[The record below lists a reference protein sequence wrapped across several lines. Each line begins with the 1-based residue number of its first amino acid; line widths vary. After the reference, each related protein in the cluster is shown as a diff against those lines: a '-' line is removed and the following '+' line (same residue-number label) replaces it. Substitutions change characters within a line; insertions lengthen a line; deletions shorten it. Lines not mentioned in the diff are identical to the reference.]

1 MKKSFGQENE
11 FISDFIQQGVS
22 TFFRLGLVHN
32 MNLKNV
38 LWNRCGLST
47 TLSNETSA
55 ANQAASYQTVLACNE
70 LYVCSVSMNLILK
83 WKIG

>member
-22 TFFRLGLVHN
+22 TFFWVGLVHN
-32 MNLKNV
+32 MNLKNM

-55 ANQAASYQTVLACNE
+55 TNQALSEE
-70 LYVCSVSMNLILK
+70 LLVIKLFLFATNFVYALCQCV
-83 WKIG
+83 